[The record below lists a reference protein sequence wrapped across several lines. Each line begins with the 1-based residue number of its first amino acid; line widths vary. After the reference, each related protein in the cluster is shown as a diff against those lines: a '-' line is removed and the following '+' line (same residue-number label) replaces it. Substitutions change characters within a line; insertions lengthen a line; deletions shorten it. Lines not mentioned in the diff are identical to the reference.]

1 MKTVLVA
8 TALAVFGFVPAMGSA
23 CEYSD
28 DAAAS
33 AAPPAQLAAAAP
45 LAASKIPARPVAQ
58 VLGSKAAK
66 STADKTKSAAADRK
80 VAAVT
85 NN

>member
-8 TALAVFGFVPAMGSA
+8 AALAVFGFVPAMGSA

-28 DAAAS
+28 DSAAS
-33 AAPPAQLAAAAP
+33 AAPPAQLASTAP
-45 LAASKIPARPVAQ
+45 LAASKVPARPVAQ

-66 STADKTKSAAADRK
+66 STADKSKPAAADRK
-80 VAAVT
+80 LAAVT

>member
-1 MKTVLVA
+1 MKAVLVA

-28 DAAAS
+28 DSAAS
-33 AAPPAQLAAAAP
+33 ATPPTQLAAAP
-45 LAASKIPARPVAQ
+45 LAASKVPARPVAQ
-58 VLGSKAAK
+58 VLGAKAAK
-66 STADKTKSAAADRK
+66 STADKTKPAAADRK
-80 VAAVT
+80 LAAVT